1 MHAVTPKNGTGAF
14 AATPAAGFTILELAV
29 TLAIVAVLA
38 VGVLVPFVAQ
48 LTQRKIADTER
59 ILEQAKETLMG
70 FAAATG
76 RLPCPA
82 VADSDGFEKFSTTS
96 TPAGNVSNGTCATF
110 YGFLPAATL
119 GFTPIDQ
126 QGYAI
131 DGWGTRQ
138 NRIRYAVSSQTVNAI
153 TNPFTRSNG
162 MRDATPALLAGATL
176 LVVCSTGSGAVPGT
190 PACSSL
196 PNTLTVNAPAVIW
209 SNGANAPTGGRGD
222 EAENPHPNE
231 VPGGGAPALGT
242 ADRIFV
248 SRTIGNTPG
257 SNEFDDIVTWL
268 SVGNLVSRMIL
279 AGQLP

>member
-1 MHAVTPKNGTGAF
+1 MRAVASLHANRRFP
-14 AATPAAGFTILELAV
+14 PRRPAGFTILELAI

-48 LTQRKIADTER
+48 VTQRKVAETER
-59 ILEQAKETLMG
+59 ILEQARETLMG

-82 VADSDGFEKFSTTS
+82 LPDTDGFEKFSTTS
-96 TPAGNVSNGTCATF
+96 SPVGSVANGTCATF

-131 DGWGTRQ
+131 DAWGTAQ
-138 NRIRYAVSSQTVNAI
+138 NRIRYAVSNQTVNGV
-153 TNPFTRSNG
+153 TNPFTRTNG
-162 MRDATPALLAGATL
+162 MRDATSAQLANATL
-176 LVVCSTGSGAVPGT
+176 LVVCSDGTGAVPAT
-190 PACSSL
+190 PACPSAAT
-196 PNTLTVNAPAVIW
+196 TLTINAPAVIW
-209 SNGANAPTGGRGD
+209 SSGSNAATGGNSTDEAQNPHANANTGSF
-222 EAENPHPNE
+222 PPY
-231 VPGGGAPALGT
+231 GT

-248 SRTIGNTPG
+248 SRPLG
-257 SNEFDDIVTWL
+257 SGTSGDFDDIVTWL
-268 SVGNLVSRMIL
+268 SIGNLVSRLVL